1 MGSRDRYRRSVRRFI
16 PLLFVVGCQGDPVQ
30 GATDATSEDT
40 AVDASA
46 SDSTAPDTGGPDGP
60 VDTTSVDTSSV
71 DTTSSDGASSDASFD
86 VPLGDATCTDGKVT
100 LPEAGAGGC
109 PADMALIPAGQITG
123 SLRNAT
129 FAKAFCMDITEVTA
143 GEYAKGCTGPCVPA
157 TSCAPQTYG
166 VSGKSNH
173 PINCVTFAQADAH
186 CKKLGKRLPTEL
198 EWEYAER
205 GAPATGAGTLYPWGN
220 ALTAGDKCHL
230 VWSASSGGA
239 TWPVGSFPA
248 GHSPQGI
255 MDLAGNVEEWTSTA
269 EAGGHVRRGGGYQ
282 TTDPDACGAD
292 YGRGE
297 DSGAVPDRGFR
308 CVKDL

>member
-1 MGSRDRYRRSVRRFI
+1 MRRFLTVLF
-16 PLLFVVGCQGDPVQ
+16 LLSCRGDTVE
-30 GATDATSEDT
+30 GASDAASDASTDVAALDSGSSETGSDAGADT
-40 AVDASA
+40 ADASTGDSA
-46 SDSTAPDTGGPDGP
+46 AADSTA
-60 VDTTSVDTSSV
+60 
-71 DTTSSDGASSDASFD
+71 SDAASDAAFE
-86 VPLGDATCTDGKVT
+86 VPSGDAACTDGKVT
-100 LPEAGAGGC
+100 LPDAGAGGC
-109 PADMALIPAGQITG
+109 PADMAVIPAGKMSD

-129 FAKAFCMDITEVTA
+129 FAKAFCMDVTEVTA
-143 GEYAKGCTGPCVPA
+143 AEYAKGCTGSCVPS

-166 VSGKSNH
+166 VSGKANH

-205 GAPATGAGTLYPWGN
+205 GAPAAGAGTLFPWGN
-220 ALTAGDKCHL
+220 ALSAGDTCHL
-230 VWSASSGGA
+230 AWSASSGGS

-255 MDLAGNVEEWTSTA
+255 MDLAGNVEEWTSTV
-269 EAGGHVRRGGGYQ
+269 EGSGHIRRGGGYK
-282 TTDPDACGAD
+282 TNDPDACGAD

-297 DSGAVPDRGFR
+297 DTGAVPDRGFR